1 MKYLLLHGSIAP
13 RAAGGGGFAGD
24 AQLWMELTESSTNI
38 MWTHGCK
45 AKCTLGI
52 YSGCVVFLIIWKI
65 QTQNGFRDCRT
76 IWEEGRGNG
85 KCHFLLF

>member
-1 MKYLLLHGSIAP
+1 MKYLLLLHGSIAP

-38 MWTHGCK
+38 MWTRGCK

-52 YSGCVVFLIIWKI
+52 YSGLSNYLENPNPEWI
-65 QTQNGFRDCRT
+65 QR
-76 IWEEGRGNG
+76 
-85 KCHFLLF
+85 L